1 MWLAQSRRFR
11 CPKKRGI
18 PAMRQEM
25 QTMLAVAALAVAACS
40 TGGGAPAMETA
51 ADSAGVRELATK
63 YVAAWNATDAAAM
76 SALATDDYHAA
87 EPDGSVI
94 NGRAA
99 FDSVM
104 KAEFEGRKAMPATT
118 PPMMMELTPVK
129 VVFVTATTAVSTGLW
144 AVKGVPAGSGPD
156 KGSYLVVS
164 VKGADGV
171 WRMRNGLGAA
181 YVAPPAAPGPVKK

>member
-1 MWLAQSRRFR
+1 MRR
-11 CPKKRGI
+11 
-18 PAMRQEM
+18 EM
-25 QTMLAVAALAVAACS
+25 QTMLAVAAMAVAACS

-63 YVAAWNATDAAAM
+63 YQTAWNTSDAALMA
-76 SALATDDYHAA
+76 SLATDDYHAA

-104 KAEFEGRKAMPATT
+104 KVEFEGRKAMPATT
-118 PPMMMELTPVK
+118 PPMTMELTPVK
-129 VVFVTATTAVSTGLW
+129 TVFTTATSAVSTGLW
-144 AVKGVPAGSGPD
+144 ALKGMPAGAGPE

-164 VKGADGV
+164 VKGADGT
-171 WRMRNGLGAA
+171 WRMKNALGAA
-181 YVAPPAAPGPVKK
+181 YVAPPAVPPAAVKK